1 MVKFV
6 YGLST
11 AYKALQAKDAQSLYF
26 LTDTKQ
32 IYKGDVLVADSNV
45 RFVTDL
51 PSTTN
56 TEPGY
61 LYIYSDASGKASVY
75 ANING
80 TVVQVGGGEAAEIK
94 DGIITISK
102 FAEGTIASNL
112 DNPDDA
118 TLPTTKAV
126 SDAITSVKETLEQSI
141 AGLDVAFVDVSAAA
155 HSDAGT
161 VLTFT
166 TKGGDTK
173 EVTVA
178 DLFLKSASYDASTHK
193 LALTVQGAADPVEV
207 DLSDLVGASL
217 SDVIVGS
224 DEEFTVELGAGATL
238 GGFKT
243 GDKIAKDT
251 SLETIV
257 KKMLMKQ
264 VAPTYSQPSVSIAN
278 NGGTSAGNYEIG
290 TSVTPKLTS
299 TFTKNDA
306 GALASIQFKKGG
318 TNVGTA
324 GTTSPATYTEDAF
337 VLSTAVTY
345 TATATYAEGAIKND
359 NLGEPYPTG
368 HIAAGSKN
376 SGNYTFTPYR
386 QGHFMGSVVSTET
399 PTSATIRGLG
409 TKKNGSYSA
418 GTVRFT
424 VAKGATQVIIACP
437 ATSRG
442 MTKVINESA
451 LNADVTST
459 FTKTTVAVE
468 GANGYEAVNYNVWTF
483 VPPEAYGQAANL
495 AVTLG

>member
-6 YGLST
+6 YGSSA
-11 AYKALQAKDAQSLYF
+11 AYKALQAKDAQALYF

-32 IYKGDVLVADSNV
+32 IYKGEVLVADSNV
-45 RFVTDL
+45 RFVTTL
-51 PSTTN
+51 PSAEN

-80 TVVQVGGGEAAEIK
+80 TVTQVGGGEAAEIK

-102 FAEGTIASNL
+102 FADGIIASNL

-126 SDAITSVKETLEQSI
+126 NDAITTVKTTLEASI
-141 AGLDVAFVDVSAAA
+141 AGLDVAFVDVTAGA

-166 TKGGDTK
+166 TKGGQTK
-173 EVTVA
+173 DVTVA

-243 GDKIAKDT
+243 GDKVSKDT

-264 VAPTYSQPSVSIAN
+264 VPPTYSQPSVSIGN
-278 NGGTSAGNYEIG
+278 NGGTAAGNYEIG

-299 TFTKNDA
+299 SFTKNDA

-324 GTTSPATYTEDAF
+324 GTSSPATYAEDAF

-345 TATATYAEGAIKND
+345 TATASYAEGAIKND
-359 NLGEPYPTG
+359 NLGQPYPTG
-368 HIAAGSKN
+368 HIAAGSKT
-376 SGNYTFTPYR
+376 SGNYTFNPYR
-386 QGHFMGSVVSTET
+386 QGHFMGSVVSTDT
-399 PTSATIRGLG
+399 PTSATIRSLG
-409 TKKNGSYSA
+409 TKKNGSYGA

-424 VAKGATQVIIACP
+424 VSKGATQVIIACP

>member
-45 RFVTDL
+45 RFVTDQ
-51 PSTTN
+51 PSTSN

-61 LYIYSDASGKASVY
+61 LYIYSDATGKASVW

-80 TVVQVGGGEAAEIK
+80 TVTQVGGGEAAEIK

-102 FAEGTIASNL
+102 FADGVIASSL
-112 DNPDDA
+112 DDPDDA
-118 TLPTTKAV
+118 TIPTTKAV
-126 SDAITSVKETLEQSI
+126 SDAIANVKGTLEQSI

-238 GGFKT
+238 GGYKT

-264 VAPTYSQPSVSIAN
+264 VAPTYSQPSVSISN
-278 NGGTSAGNYEIG
+278 NGGTGAGNYEIG

-318 TNVGTA
+318 VNVGTA
-324 GTTSPATYTEDAF
+324 GTASPATYTEDAF
-337 VLSTAVTY
+337 VLSASVTY

-359 NLGEPYPTG
+359 NLGQPYPTG

-386 QGHFMGSVVSTET
+386 QGYFMGSVVSTEA
-399 PTSATIRGLG
+399 PTSATIRSLS
-409 TKKNGSYSA
+409 TKKNGSYAS

-424 VAKGATQVIIACP
+424 VSKGATQVIIACP

-459 FTKTTVAVE
+459 FTKTTVSVE
-468 GANGYEAVNYNVWTF
+468 GANSYEAVDYNVWTF
-483 VPPEAYGQAANL
+483 VPPEAYGQSANL